1 MDEWAV
7 GVILFYMFSGAQ
19 YPTFK
24 DKKVKFTEPVWK
36 NYVHAKPVKQL
47 IRALLNLDDG
57 KRIPASRAL

>member
-1 MDEWAV
+1 MHKFTAFRAPETHLRDSQTMDEWAV

-36 NYVHAKPVKQL
+36 NYVHAKPVK
-47 IRALLNLDDG
+47 
-57 KRIPASRAL
+57 